1 MLTVSINLYSFNEL
15 NEAAKEFAVNDY
27 ANFLEEI
34 GNEYEDENGVMQTDY
49 SRPDEET
56 TIETIEANE
65 YLFFEDG
72 TMASITHYCGK
83 HEKAGITEFKFK
95 GRVYDITNSL
105 VS

>member
-1 MLTVSINLYSFNEL
+1 MLTVSINLYSLNEL
-15 NEAAKEFAVNDY
+15 NEKARLFAINDY

-34 GNEYEDENGVMQTDY
+34 GQECEDENGEMHTDY
-49 SRPDEET
+49 SRPDDET
-56 TIETIEANE
+56 TIETIEANK

-95 GRVYDITNSL
+95 GRVYDITGTL